1 LEADMAE
8 GSTWRN
14 RIVGHGEE
22 APADLVTNPRN
33 FRIHPKTQRDAMTGV
48 LGELGWIDEIIVN
61 RRSGCVINGH
71 MRVAVAI
78 GHDEPSVPVKYV
90 ELDDD
95 EEALALAT
103 FDPLGAL
110 ATTNAAQLSALL
122 ATVVS
127 TDDALRVMLADLA
140 QRDGMASDVGA
151 AAEDPGAQIDR
162 AEELRQKWGTE
173 RGQLW
178 EIGRHRLLCGDSTSA
193 DDVARLMA
201 GERATAVVTDS
212 PYGID
217 REGITNDS
225 PEGLRALFDGALRT
239 MPTDDAVVLN
249 FQSPRLAP
257 VWIDALREAGHKFER
272 MLWMYDENDQ
282 TKPWRGWLMCSQAI
296 VVSSTGAPAWGD
308 GKAHHDTYV
317 IGLSRDWRA
326 GGAANDFA
334 HASVKPSG
342 LVADLL
348 GHTTGLAYDPF
359 SGSGT
364 TLAAA
369 EQTGRICYGIEIE
382 PSYIAVTLERLD
394 GMGLT
399 PRLVG

>member
-1 LEADMAE
+1 MAE
-8 GSTWRN
+8 VSAWRN
-14 RIVGHGEE
+14 RIVRSGDAPLADIAANPENWRTHPKHQADALAGVLAQVGYVQQVMINERSGRLVDGHLRVELAERHGE
-22 APADLVTNPRN
+22 
-33 FRIHPKTQRDAMTGV
+33 
-48 LGELGWIDEIIVN
+48 
-61 RRSGCVINGH
+61 S
-71 MRVAVAI
+71 
-78 GHDEPSVPVKYV
+78 SVPAVWV
-90 ELDDD
+90 DLDDD
-95 EEALALAT
+95 EERLILAT

-317 IGLSRDWRA
+317 IGLSREWRA